1 MKESIFERGGNMFE
15 KFKTGNPIWVYYV
28 DIDSGANLIVPQLL
42 RGRIGEEYHVDQKK
56 FPNYDYVKA
65 EGDLT
70 GSFDMT
76 QRSVKLY
83 YRKQSWGEVQD
94 IDMYL
99 ELEAPTVVYDTV
111 EGMPVGE
118 PLPQDIIIKAFQRVA
133 TKDGQFWYEIGADQ
147 WIKYEKMHVVDN
159 PFASEKKIPS
169 RLENQLTV
177 FRLNNVKAIIDY
189 IPGKSIDV
197 YDAPYGNRVDKI
209 DDGQEVTLTN
219 KLSDDQLTWYAIG
232 DNRYVSGNYVKIDEQ
247 EE

>member
-1 MKESIFERGGNMFE
+1 MLE

-42 RGRIGEEYHVDQKK
+42 RGRIGEKYQVDKKK
-56 FPNYDYVKA
+56 FPNYNFVKV

-70 GSFDMT
+70 GTFDMT
-76 QRSVKLY
+76 QRNVKLF

-94 IDMYL
+94 INMFL
-99 ELEAPTVVYDTV
+99 KLEAPTVIYDTV
-111 EGMPVGE
+111 EGMPAGQ

-147 WIKYEKMHVVDN
+147 WIKYEKMHVVDD
-159 PFASEKKIPS
+159 PFNNDQDIPS

-177 FRLNNVKAIIDY
+177 LQLNNVKATVDY
-189 IPGKSIDV
+189 IPGKSVDV
-197 YDAPYGNRVDKI
+197 YDAPYGNQVDKV

-219 KLSDDQLTWYAIG
+219 KLSDNEQLTWYEIG
-232 DNRYVSGNYVKIDEQ
+232 PKQFVSGNYVKIEEDE
-247 EE
+247 

>member
-1 MKESIFERGGNMFE
+1 MFE

-189 IPGKSIDV
+189 IPGQSIDV

>member
-1 MKESIFERGGNMFE
+1 MFE

-209 DDGQEVTLTN
+209 HDGQEVTLTN